1 MIESHINNYQQDFQP
16 LLKLFRGAIKSMSK
30 KQEKVNKMLN
40 ATQGLKN
47 IMGRHFLAIEQ
58 AFRDGKPTAWAT
70 SGSPVEMLYAMDVQ
84 PMLPENSATVS
95 AAQKLSKNFIEI
107 AEDQGYSYDLCSYFK
122 TNLGAVTS
130 NATMLQGG
138 TRKPSF
144 MLSTDVICDTH
155 VNWFQVQAERLNVPH
170 YSIDVP
176 HVVSNTNNRQYNYF
190 KNYVAEQ
197 VYELLDFIQ
206 DVTGNEYNEGKARE
220 VSENSWKL
228 SMIWQ
233 DIYEL
238 RKNVPCPIS
247 TRDTFG
253 GLFPLFTMPGLKE
266 PIRLYKRMYREA
278 KERVEK
284 GIGALK
290 NEKYRLMFEGIP
302 FWYNLRYFGMLEK
315 YGAIIVYEP
324 YTYAFSKYMN
334 PKVTKEMVL
343 NKPIEAMAELML
355 SFWYVYDLETRIQKF
370 AETVRDWKVDGVI
383 LHNNYSCRP
392 NSCGLYDLKK
402 HLMNDYDVPCL
413 IIDADMN
420 DPRKFNEEQLTNQI
434 ESFIEILENRK

>member
-1 MIESHINNYQQDFQP
+1 MSNQQTT
-16 LLKLFRGAIKSMSK
+16 S
-30 KQEKVNKMLN
+30 NKMLN

-70 SGSPVEMLYAMDVQ
+70 SGSPVEVLYAMGVQ

-95 AAQKLSKNFIEI
+95 AAQHLSQDFIEI
-107 AEDQGYSYDLCSYFK
+107 AEEQGYSYDLCSYFK
-122 TNLGAVTS
+122 TNVGAVST

-170 YSIDVP
+170 YAIDVP
-176 HVVSNTNNRQYNYF
+176 HIVSNTTNRQYKYF
-190 KNYVAEQ
+190 KKYVAEQ
-197 VYELLDFIQ
+197 LYELLDFIQ
-206 DVTGNEYNEGKARE
+206 EVTGNEYNEEKAKQ
-220 VSENSWKL
+220 VSKNSWEL
-228 SMIWQ
+228 SMVWQ
-233 DIYEL
+233 DIYKL

-253 GLFPLFTMPGLKE
+253 GLFPLFTMPGLKA
-266 PIRLYKRMYREA
+266 PIRLYKRMYKEA
-278 KERVEK
+278 KERVDS
-284 GIGALK
+284 GVGALK
-290 NEKYRLMFEGIP
+290 KEKYRLMFEGIP
-302 FWYNLRYFGMLEK
+302 YWYALKWFGNLEK

-343 NKPIEAMAELML
+343 TNPVEAMAELML
-355 SFWYVYDLETRIQKF
+355 SFWYIYDLDTRIKKF
-370 AETVRDWKVDGVI
+370 AETVEEWKIDGVI
-383 LHNNYSCRP
+383 MHENLSCRP
-392 NSCGLYDLKK
+392 NSCGLYDLKR
-402 HLMNDYDVPCL
+402 HLMDDYDIPCL
-413 IIDADMN
+413 IVSADMN
-420 DPRKFNEEQLTNQI
+420 DPRKFNETQMTNQI
-434 ESFIEILENRK
+434 ESFIELLEKRK